1 MARHRAVPTSSRQR
15 LLGVVAVAALL
26 AGSAGAVMAFGRERS
41 SPTSGSTVAAAPTTT
56 PSSSPRSPSPTPT
69 TQVST
74 TAPTRAVPTT
84 ATTTTAAPPP
94 KRTPERATTAAS
106 RSATRTSA
114 PKPVQ
119 AAPRPSPRATAAR
132 TTSAPKP
139 APKPVTASGGVAAQV
154 LTLVNA
160 ERAKAGCGALATS
173 SALQAAAQGHSA
185 DMAAND
191 YFSHTSQDGR
201 SFSDRI
207 RAAGYTGGAI
217 AENIAAGQATASAVM
232 TSWMNSSGHRA
243 NILNCA
249 YRYLGV
255 GYAKGGTYG
264 TYWTQDFGG

>member
-1 MARHRAVPTSSRQR
+1 MA
-15 LLGVVAVAALL
+15 G
-26 AGSAGAVMAFGRERS
+26 
-41 SPTSGSTVAAAPTTT
+41 
-56 PSSSPRSPSPTPT
+56 
-69 TQVST
+69 
-74 TAPTRAVPTT
+74 
-84 ATTTTAAPPP
+84 
-94 KRTPERATTAAS
+94 
-106 RSATRTSA
+106 
-114 PKPVQ
+114 
-119 AAPRPSPRATAAR
+119 
-132 TTSAPKP
+132 
-139 APKPVTASGGVAAQV
+139 QV

-160 ERAKAGCGALATS
+160 ERAKAGCGSLATS
-173 SALQAAAQGHSA
+173 SALQQAAQGHSA

-201 SFSDRI
+201 TFADRI

-232 TSWMNSSGHRA
+232 TSWMNSPGHRA

>member
-26 AGSAGAVMAFGRERS
+26 AGSAGAVMAFGRESS
-41 SPTSGSTVAAAPTTT
+41 SPTSGSTVAAPLTT
-56 PSSSPRSPSPTPT
+56 PSSSPTSPPTTPT

-74 TAPTRAVPTT
+74 TAPTKAVPRTTTQTT
-84 ATTTTAAPPP
+84 AAPTRTPARTTTTAKTPS
-94 KRTPERATTAAS
+94 RTA
-106 RSATRTSA
+106 A
-114 PKPVQ
+114 PKPAQ
-119 AAPRPSPRATAAR
+119 A
-132 TTSAPKP
+132 APKP
-139 APKPVTASGGVAAQV
+139 APRTTTARATSTPKPSPKPVAASSGVAAQV

-173 SALQAAAQGHSA
+173 SALQRAAQGHSA

-191 YFSHTSQDGR
+191 YFSHTSQDSR
-201 SFSDRI
+201 TFADRI

-217 AENIAAGQATASAVM
+217 AENIAAGQATAGAVM
-232 TSWMNSSGHRA
+232 TSWMDSPGHRA

>member
-1 MARHRAVPTSSRQR
+1 
-15 LLGVVAVAALL
+15 
-26 AGSAGAVMAFGRERS
+26 
-41 SPTSGSTVAAAPTTT
+41 
-56 PSSSPRSPSPTPT
+56 
-69 TQVST
+69 
-74 TAPTRAVPTT
+74 
-84 ATTTTAAPPP
+84 
-94 KRTPERATTAAS
+94 
-106 RSATRTSA
+106 
-114 PKPVQ
+114 
-119 AAPRPSPRATAAR
+119 
-132 TTSAPKP
+132 
-139 APKPVTASGGVAAQV
+139 VAAQV

-160 ERAKAGCGALATS
+160 ERARAGCGALATS
-173 SALQAAAQGHSA
+173 SALQTAAQGHSA

-201 SFSDRI
+201 TFSDRI

-232 TSWMNSSGHRA
+232 TSWMNSPGHRA